1 MISRVA
7 EACFWLHRQ
16 VERSDAVARLSRV
29 NQGFVLDADLPAER
43 KWYPLLVVCGEHERF
58 DERYPSSARADGD
71 IVREYVTW
79 DTENPTSIVTAIFW
93 ARENARTIREV
104 ISLDM
109 WEVLNDLWHWLRGG
123 AGRRLFR
130 SDPDAFYRRICDGAA
145 MFQGVCH
152 NTMLHE
158 APFDFMRLG
167 MLLERAGQTARVLDV
182 HHHTFIAEDSQLP
195 SGDVALARLQWLA
208 LLRSCS
214 ATGPF
219 LKRRRSAPTARAV
232 AGFLLLDEGFPR
244 SVFHCVDRAEG
255 LLRRIRGSSSVGER
269 AADALAELRQ
279 SLATQTTKR
288 LHDVGVHAEVTR
300 IVQQTAEVCQAI
312 HADYFDPAPFVQQQ
326 QQHSASD
333 GHQHQEQSTS

>member
-16 VERSDAVARLSRV
+16 IERADAIARLSRV

-43 KWYPLLVVCGEHERF
+43 KWYPLVVVSGEQERF
-58 DERYPSSARADGD
+58 DARFPVSARADGD

-79 DTENPTSIVTAIFW
+79 DTENPTSIHSAIFW

-109 WEVLNDLWHWLRGG
+109 WEVLNDMWHWLRGG

-130 SDPDAFYRRICDGAA
+130 RDPDAFYRRICDGAA

-158 APFDFMRLG
+158 TPFDFMRLG
-167 MLLERAGQTARVLDV
+167 MLLERAGQTARTLDV
-182 HHHTFIAEDSQLP
+182 HHHTFVADDP
-195 SGDVALARLQWLA
+195 TAGDVALARLQWMA

-219 LKRRRSAPTARAV
+219 LKRTRSAPTARSV
-232 AGFLLLDEGFPR
+232 AGFLLLDESFPR
-244 SVFHCVDRAEG
+244 SVFHCVDRAQNF
-255 LLRRIRGSSSVGER
+255 LRRVRPSPEHASRSAE
-269 AADALAELRQ
+269 ALSQLRE
-279 SLATQTTKR
+279 SLANQTIAQMYET
-288 LHDVGVHAEVTR
+288 GVHAEVTR
-300 IVQQTAEVCQAI
+300 IVRQTAEVCEAI
-312 HADYFDPAPFVQQQ
+312 HADYFDPAPVGTSNVPAEG
-326 QQHSASD
+326 QH
-333 GHQHQEQSTS
+333 QQEQSAP